1 MSVIR
6 KTKTVKFILE
16 QFNKND
22 EAISV
27 VELVNK
33 FKSKMDKTTV
43 YRILDR
49 LEDSDMLHSFIDNDG
64 LKRYAKCGTDAC
76 LSDDSEID
84 MCVENSNS
92 NNEMKIHPHFLC
104 NDCGISLCLP
114 VKIIVPE
121 IPNYKVESAEQ
132 LLTGKCENCL

>member
-1 MSVIR
+1 MSIIR
-6 KTKTVKFILE
+6 KTKPVKLILK

-64 LKRYAKCGTDAC
+64 LKRYAKGQNNI
-76 LSDDSEID
+76 SS
-84 MCVENSNS
+84 SNHV
-92 NNEMKIHPHFLC
+92 NIHPHFLC
-104 NDCGISLCLP
+104 EECGTSSCLP
-114 VKIIVPE
+114 IEITIPN
-121 IPNYKVESAEQ
+121 IPNYTIKSSEH
-132 LLTGKCENCL
+132 LLIGQCKDCMN

>member
-6 KTKTVKFILE
+6 KTKPVKLILK
-16 QFNKND
+16 QFNKNA

-64 LKRYAKCGTDAC
+64 LKRYAKGHNNI
-76 LSDDSEID
+76 SS
-84 MCVENSNS
+84 SNHS
-92 NNEMKIHPHFLC
+92 NIHPHFLC
-104 NDCGISLCLP
+104 EECVTSSCLP
-114 VKIIVPE
+114 IEITIPN
-121 IPNYKVESAEQ
+121 IPNYTIKSSEH
-132 LLTGKCENCL
+132 LLIGQCKDCIN